1 MTTLKLKNTTTEL
14 AAVVHKIQ
22 QSIAMQEQDCETKL
36 LAKCGRITRA
46 GIIITHRKHVLLLAY
61 KILVARYKMLSLY
74 LGNLV
79 AISRCTVFPGMCVAC
94 VISTGFP
101 LVWPTISLLFL

>member
-36 LAKCGRITRA
+36 LAKCGRIT
-46 GIIITHRKHVLLLAY
+46 KLE
-61 KILVARYKMLSLY
+61 LSLPI
-74 LGNLV
+74 G
-79 AISRCTVFPGMCVAC
+79 
-94 VISTGFP
+94 ST
-101 LVWPTISLLFL
+101 SYY